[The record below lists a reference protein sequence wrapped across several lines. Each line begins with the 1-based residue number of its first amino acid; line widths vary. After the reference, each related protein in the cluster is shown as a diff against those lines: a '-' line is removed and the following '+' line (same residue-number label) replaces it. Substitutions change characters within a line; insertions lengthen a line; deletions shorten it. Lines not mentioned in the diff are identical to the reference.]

1 MADRPTQADPSQA
14 ERLHH
19 FAHDLRNRL
28 AAIQQVMQQLRST
41 VDPDN
46 EELLTFAEQ
55 QYFRAMRSTE
65 DLLDDLAVDR
75 LPRLSAMHPVDMAE
89 LVHQA
94 AADIGH
100 RLQRKQQHLDLH
112 LPAGLVVHGDKHWL
126 KELVN
131 ALLTN
136 ASKFSPKAAHIT
148 VALQSD
154 RDRIILTVTD
164 PGVGMSASDLQQ
176 AFVRYAWLE
185 SRSTDGEPQG
195 RSTLARARQWAEAHQ
210 GTLDVA
216 SEGPGKGCRF
226 TLALPAA
233 STN

>member
-1 MADRPTQADPSQA
+1 MAHRPTPADPSQA

-28 AAIQQVMQQLRST
+28 AAIQQVILQLRST
-41 VDPDN
+41 ADADN
-46 EELLTFAEQ
+46 EELLTFAEL

-94 AADIGH
+94 ATDIGH
-100 RLQRKQQHLDLH
+100 RLQRKEQRLDLD
-112 LPAGLVVHGDKHWL
+112 LPAGMVVHGDKHWL

-136 ASKFSPKAAHIT
+136 ASKFSPKASPIT
-148 VALQSD
+148 VVLRRD
-154 RDRIILTVTD
+154 RDRIILTVMD

-195 RSTLARARQWAEAHQ
+195 RSTLARARQWAEAHH

-216 SEGPGKGCRF
+216 SEGPGKGCCF
-226 TLALPAA
+226 TLALPADDA
-233 STN
+233 R

>member
-1 MADRPTQADPSQA
+1 MAERPTQADPSQA

-28 AAIQQVMQQLRST
+28 AAIQQVLQQLRSAGG
-41 VDPDN
+41 
-46 EELLTFAEQ
+46 EENDELITFAEQ

-75 LPRLSAMHPVDMAE
+75 LPRMSALHPLDLGE
-89 LVHQA
+89 LVRLGV
-94 AADIGH
+94 ADIEH
-100 RLQRKQQHLDLH
+100 RLQRKQQTLDLDV
-112 LPAGLVVHGDKHWL
+112 ATGLVVQGDQHWL

-136 ASKFSPKAAHIT
+136 ASKFSPKGSRIT
-148 VALQSD
+148 VAL
-154 RDRIILTVTD
+154 RRTNDRIVLTVTD
-164 PGVGMSASDLQQ
+164 PGVGMTATDVQH

-195 RSTLARARQWAEAHQ
+195 RSNLARARQWAEAHH
-210 GTLDVA
+210 GTLDVT

-226 TLALPAA
+226 TLSLPADSA
-233 STN
+233 R

>member
-28 AAIQQVMQQLRST
+28 AAIQQVIQQLRSAAEA
-41 VDPDN
+41 DN
-46 EELLTFAEQ
+46 EEILTFAEQ

-75 LPRLSAMHPVDMAE
+75 LPRLSALHPVDMAE
-89 LVHQA
+89 LARLA
-94 AADIGH
+94 AADITH
-100 RLQRKQQHLDLH
+100 RLQRKAQHLDLD

-126 KELVN
+126 KELLN

-136 ASKFSPKAAHIT
+136 ASKFSPKASHIA
-148 VALQSD
+148 VVLRRD
-154 RDRIILTVTD
+154 GDRIILTVTD
-164 PGVGMSASDLQQ
+164 PGAGMSTSDLHQ

-210 GTLDVA
+210 GTLEVT
-216 SEGPGKGCRF
+216 SEGPGKGCCF
-226 TLALPAA
+226 TLSLPSYDAH
-233 STN
+233 

>member
-1 MADRPTQADPSQA
+1 MADRTTQADPSQA

-28 AAIQQVMQQLRST
+28 AAIQQVIQQLRST
-41 VDPDN
+41 SDPEQ

-75 LPRLSAMHPVDMAE
+75 LPRLAALNPVDLGE
-89 LVHQA
+89 LVQLGI
-94 AADIGH
+94 ADIEH
-100 RLQRKQQHLDLH
+100 RLQRKQQTLDPDLA
-112 LPAGLVVHGDKHWL
+112 PGLVVQGDRHWL

-136 ASKFSPKAAHIT
+136 ASKFSPRGSRIRVELRREA
-148 VALQSD
+148 
-154 RDRIILTVTD
+154 DRIVLTVTD
-164 PGVGMSASDLQQ
+164 PGVGMSAADVQQ

-195 RSTLARARQWAEAHQ
+195 RSTLARARQWAEAHR
-210 GTLDVA
+210 GTLKVT
-216 SEGPGKGCRF
+216 SEGPGKGCCV
-226 TLALPAA
+226 TLALPASEA
-233 STN
+233 R

>member
-28 AAIQQVMQQLRST
+28 AAIQQVMQQLRSST
-41 VDPDN
+41 DEDN
-46 EELLTFAEQ
+46 DELLTFAEQ

-75 LPRLSAMHPVDMAE
+75 LPRLSALHPVDMAE
-89 LVHQA
+89 LVNQA
-94 AADIGH
+94 SADIGH
-100 RLQRKQQHLDLH
+100 RLQRKQQRLDLD
-112 LPAGLVVHGDKHWL
+112 LLAGLVVQGDPHWL

-136 ASKFSPKAAHIT
+136 ASKFSPKASVIH
-148 VALQSD
+148 VVLR
-154 RDRIILTVTD
+154 RDHDQTILKVTD
-164 PGVGMSASDLQQ
+164 PGVGMSATDLQQ

-185 SRSTDGEPQG
+185 SRSTDGEAQG
-195 RSTLARARQWAEAHQ
+195 RSTLARARQWAEAHH
-210 GTLDVA
+210 GTLEVT

-226 TLALPAA
+226 TLSLPAA
-233 STN
+233 SFR